1 MQDVGFSVLGHQGR
15 RGWREMVDDILTNRW
30 TFLNVGYFDLRPWDD
45 TAYKVLLTELKEA
58 ILSLAQSVFISVYLL
73 F

>member
-1 MQDVGFSVLGHQGR
+1 
-15 RGWREMVDDILTNRW
+15 MVDDILTNRW

-58 ILSLAQSVFISVYLL
+58 ILSLAQSVSISVYLL